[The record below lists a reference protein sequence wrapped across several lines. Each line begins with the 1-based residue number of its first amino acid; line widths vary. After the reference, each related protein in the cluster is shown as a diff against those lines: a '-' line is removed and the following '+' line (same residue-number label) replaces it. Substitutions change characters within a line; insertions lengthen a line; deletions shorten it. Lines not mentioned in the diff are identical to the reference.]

1 MQEGEQAWDGVQ
13 GMNMVQDTEYFLYTQ
28 IVVSNK
34 QSEKWVLN
42 KEIWETQYFGGNWSL
57 WKDGPSIGADA
68 VSFIVVASRWK
79 VMEMVVNAEDKRG
92 TFVC

>member
-42 KEIWETQYFGGNWSL
+42 KEI
-57 WKDGPSIGADA
+57 
-68 VSFIVVASRWK
+68 
-79 VMEMVVNAEDKRG
+79 
-92 TFVC
+92 